1 MRFKSW
7 SDVGK
12 RLMEIKEE
20 QLEYEKLRHDDL
32 IIINNNI
39 IKIGKILNEM
49 KGGVKDGKRIRTSN
63 RKASRISKKAKH

>member
-1 MRFKSW
+1 MRFIR
-7 SDVGK
+7 

-32 IIINNNI
+32 RIINNNI
-39 IKIGKILNEM
+39 IKIGKMLNEM

-63 RKASRISKKAKH
+63 RKPSSVSKKARN